1 MVKLVEVNGE
11 KRMKNIQIID
21 SKNHVG
27 EVVKIGAWVANKRS
41 SGKIAFLQL
50 RDGTAYFQ
58 GIVVKS
64 EVPEE
69 VFLLAKGLNQETAIE
84 ITGEIREDTRSKF
97 GYEIGITGIEVVGES
112 HEYPITPKE
121 HGTEFLM
128 DHRHLWLRS
137 SRQHAIMTIRNE
149 IIRATYEFF
158 NQTGFTKMD
167 PPILTSSA
175 PEGTTEL
182 FHTEYFGQEAFLS
195 QSGQLYLEA
204 AAAAF
209 GKVFSF
215 GPTFRAEKSKTRRH
229 LIEFW
234 MIEAEMAF
242 NHQEESLEV
251 QEQYVSYLV
260 KSVLEN
266 CDLALDSLERDKE
279 VLKRYTEL
287 PYPRISYDDAVTLLQ
302 ENGFDDIKWGDDFGS
317 PHETFIANSFEKPV
331 FILNY
336 PKAIK
341 PFYMKPHPTREDVV
355 ICADMIAPEGY
366 GEIIGGSERATDYEY
381 ILEKVREFGLD
392 EKEYSWY
399 LDLRKYGSVPHSG
412 FGLGLERTVTWLS
425 GIEHVRE
432 SIPFPRLLNRIYP

>member
-1 MVKLVEVNGE
+1 MEQ
-11 KRMKNIQIID
+11 IQIID
-21 SKNHVG
+21 AKKHLG
-27 EVVKIGAWVANKRS
+27 EIVQIGAWVANKRS

-64 EVPEE
+64 EVDEA
-69 VFLLAKGLNQETAIE
+69 VFQLAKNLHQETSVM
-84 ITGEIREDTRSKF
+84 ITGEIREDSRSKF
-97 GYEIGITGIEVVGES
+97 GYEIGIQGIEVVGES
-112 HEYPITPKE
+112 HDYPITPKE

-137 SRQHAIMTIRNE
+137 SKQHAIMQIRNE
-149 IIRATYEFF
+149 IIRATYQFF
-158 NQTGFTKMD
+158 NERHFVKID
-167 PPILTSSA
+167 PPILTGSA
-175 PEGTTEL
+175 PEGTTDL
-182 FHTEYFGQEAFLS
+182 FETDYFGENAYLS

-204 AAAAF
+204 AAMAF

-234 MIEAEMAF
+234 MMEPEMAF
-242 NHQEESLEV
+242 TTQEESLVV
-251 QEQYVSYLV
+251 QEEYVAFLV
-260 KSVLEN
+260 QSVLDN
-266 CDLALDSLERDKE
+266 CDYALDVLERDRA
-279 VLKRYTEL
+279 VLEKYTQL
-287 PYPRISYDDAVTLLQ
+287 PYPRISYDDAVTLLN
-302 ENGFDDIKWGDDFGS
+302 ENGFDDVTWGDDFGS
-317 PHETFIANSFEKPV
+317 PHETFIANSFEQPV

-381 ILEKVREFGLD
+381 VLEKIREFGLD

-399 LDLRKYGSVPHSG
+399 LDLRKYGTVPHSG
-412 FGLGLERTVTWLS
+412 FGLGLERAVTWIS

-432 SIPFPRLLNRIYP
+432 ASPFPRLLNRIYP